1 VLWILQHPEM
11 YMAIG
16 ESRSLVQNCLG
27 ADTVYL
33 AKRLNTGTWRGF
45 PGRTIDKSLIPSLH
59 TG

>member
-1 VLWILQHPEM
+1 LQHPEM